1 MVGKPREK
9 SQQRIFI
16 VDSKRMV
23 LFFKAVISL

>member
-1 MVGKPREK
+1 LVLWLESLERKV
-9 SQQRIFI
+9 FI